1 MNRRLLLLYFA
12 LALVVLIRLALYH
25 PTPLVDGQHIDTNVR
40 LLSSPTVSGARGQL
54 IVKIH
59 DQRVSLSVSRFNEYQ
74 YGDLLRVVGSLKAR
88 VLDDGRTVYSIYFP
102 KITVVENDSGLP
114 FHIAGFIRER
124 LEDGFGRYLSSDQ
137 AGLLMG
143 IVFGISGALD
153 YDLKS
158 QFQIAGVTH
167 VIAASG
173 MNVTLLA
180 AFLLPIFLQLAK
192 RRDALLLTLI
202 SLGLYAIISGLSAS
216 IVRAAIMGGIGLIGL
231 MVGRQKTAFISFF
244 LTGCIMILITPSVIA
259 DIGFQLSF
267 MSTAGMLLIMPIL
280 PTAPSMPIVK
290 LVKEDLAAT
299 LSAQIASMP
308 LLLYYFHS
316 LGLLSVVVNILVL
329 WTIPPLM
336 IIGSI
341 AGVVAIVSAPLA
353 GVVALLALPML
364 SYFMAVIH
372 LFASISPVLQVE
384 SLPIALVMGYY
395 LMLAAILVGLSKRKK
410 KPGVGQGSHP

>member
-1 MNRRLLLLYFA
+1 MSPRLLLLYFVLA
-12 LALVVLIRLALYH
+12 LAVIIRLLLYH
-25 PTPLVDGQHIDTNVR
+25 PTPLLDGQLIDTTVR
-40 LLSSPTVSGARGQL
+40 LLNSPTVNGARGQL
-54 IVKIH
+54 VVKIQ
-59 DQRVSLSVSRFNEYQ
+59 DQRVSLSVSRFSEYQ
-74 YGDLLRVVGSLKAR
+74 YGDLLHVVGSLKAR

-114 FHIAGFIRER
+114 FHFAGFIRER

-143 IVFGISGALD
+143 IVFGISGMLD
-153 YDLKS
+153 YDLRS

-180 AFLLPIFLQLAK
+180 AFLLPIFLRLTK

-202 SLGLYAIISGLSAS
+202 CLGFYAIISGLSAS
-216 IVRAAIMGGIGLIGL
+216 IVRAALMGGIGLIGL

-244 LTGCIMILITPSVIA
+244 LTGCIMIFITPSVIA

-280 PTAPSMPIVK
+280 PTLPSMPVVR

-299 LSAQIASMP
+299 LAAQIASMP

-316 LGLLSVVVNILVL
+316 LGLLSVIVNVLVL

-341 AGVVAIVSAPLA
+341 AGVVAILSAPLA
-353 GVVALLALPML
+353 GVVALLALPLL

-384 SLPIALVMGYY
+384 SVPVSLVLGYY
-395 LMLAAILVGLSKRKK
+395 FIVAAVLVTLKKRR
-410 KPGVGQGSHP
+410 S

>member
-12 LALVVLIRLALYH
+12 LALVVLARLALYH
-25 PTPLVDGQHIDTNVR
+25 PIPLVDGQHIDTTVR
-40 LLSSPTVSGARGQL
+40 LLSSPTASGSRGQL
-54 IVKIH
+54 VVKIH
-59 DQRVSLSVSRFNEYQ
+59 DQRVSLSVSRFNVYQ
-74 YGDLLRVVGSLKAR
+74 YGDLLHVVGNLRSR

-102 KITVVENDSGLP
+102 QITVVENDSGLP

-124 LEDGFGRYLSSDQ
+124 LEDGFGQYLSSDQ

-143 IVFGISGALD
+143 IVFGISSTLD

-180 AFLLPIFLQLAK
+180 AFLLPIFLRLAK

-202 SLGLYAIISGLSAS
+202 CLGFYAIISGLSAS

-267 MSTAGMLLIMPIL
+267 MSTAGMLVVMPIL
-280 PTAPSMPIVK
+280 PNMPSMPVLK

-316 LGLLSVVVNILVL
+316 LGLLSVVVNVLVL
-329 WTIPPLM
+329 WTIPILM
-336 IIGSI
+336 IIGS
-341 AGVVAIVSAPLA
+341 VAALVSFASPAIGGL
-353 GVVALLALPML
+353 VALIALPFL
-364 SYFMAVIH
+364 SYFMGIIE
-372 LFASISPVLQVE
+372 LFAHISPVFQVE
-384 SLPIALVMGYY
+384 KLPLSFVIGYY
-395 LMLAAILVGLSKRKK
+395 LLLVALVITLMKK
-410 KPGVGQGSHP
+410 KNKSGVGQGSHP